1 MVDICN
7 RLPGIPFIIDVL
19 DLFSFQAQMV
29 RRVKAYLKS
38 MKVSTLINDEKNEED
53 EKDIDKTGYDDDLKR

>member
-38 MKVSTLINDEKNEED
+38 MKVSTLIDD
-53 EKDIDKTGYDDDLKR
+53 EKDEKEIDRTG

>member
-1 MVDICN
+1 
-7 RLPGIPFIIDVL
+7 
-19 DLFSFQAQMV
+19 MV

>member
-1 MVDICN
+1 MDDICH

-19 DLFSFQAQMV
+19 HLFSFQAQMV

-38 MKVSTLINDEKNEED
+38 MKVSTVIDD
-53 EKDIDKTGYDDDLKR
+53 EKDEEDVDKTG